1 MSLENDPH
9 APAAGRELEPDPRNA
24 AALDRRWRL
33 WSAAGV
39 AGVLVA
45 GALLGFVVIPVVQGR
60 GAGIDPFT
68 AICRAIGILP
78 GSPAARQPPPVA
90 SSVPVSVVAWDG
102 RTLSAVQGASA
113 QRGAEVAGQVCAAC
127 HGEHGFSAD
136 PQFPHLAGQSAYA
149 IYKQLHDYKTG
160 ARVNEIMAGIAQA
173 LDDRQ
178 MADAA
183 AYYDRQPGLELA
195 GLGTERA
202 RQLVERG
209 DVSRGIA
216 ACSSCHARG
225 TGGPIEAPLLA
236 GQYRSY
242 TADQL
247 RAYNFRERH
256 NDVYARMRTIAGA
269 LTDAEITELA
279 AYYAAAYR

>member
-113 QRGAEVAGQVCAAC
+113 RPRSAGPRSPAR
-127 HGEHGFSAD
+127 SA
-136 PQFPHLAGQSAYA
+136 P
-149 IYKQLHDYKTG
+149 
-160 ARVNEIMAGIAQA
+160 
-173 LDDRQ
+173 
-178 MADAA
+178 
-183 AYYDRQPGLELA
+183 
-195 GLGTERA
+195 RA
-202 RQLVERG
+202 TASTASLPTRSSRISR
-209 DVSRGIA
+209 VSRPTPST
-216 ACSSCHARG
+216 SSSTTTRPAR
-225 TGGPIEAPLLA
+225 A
-236 GQYRSY
+236 
-242 TADQL
+242 
-247 RAYNFRERH
+247 
-256 NDVYARMRTIAGA
+256 
-269 LTDAEITELA
+269 
-279 AYYAAAYR
+279 